1 MEKSL
6 DRILAGQNGVITYDK
21 DRNGNIVPGSDKV
34 SVKTEDG
41 KDVYTTISAEL
52 QTYLE
57 TRMDVFQ
64 EKVKG
69 KYVNEVIDGNQ
80 VESEFYEKKNMK
92 SKLYAR

>member
-1 MEKSL
+1 MIDIGHVDLEYEWMK
-6 DRILAGQNGVITYDK
+6 IGV
-21 DRNGNIVPGSDKV
+21 
-34 SVKTEDG
+34 
-41 KDVYTTISAEL
+41 L
-52 QTYLE
+52 Q
-57 TRMDVFQ
+57 Q